1 MSKSSI
7 LLFSLAVSGA
17 CAVLVEQVSLSFG
30 ASPSEMVVSFAAS
43 TDETAAE
50 CRYGTDPNNLSNTIT
65 ATGSKYSMLNY
76 TSPML
81 FKASMTDLKDGNE
94 IYYYSVG
101 SETLGF
107 SEPMT
112 FKSHPGVGVE
122 DVNFYIIGDIGQT
135 DNSQSTLDELVS
147 YESDLTG
154 KSGGIISMG
163 DLSYANGNQ
172 PDWDTF
178 GNFVSYASDHI
189 PMLTTLGNHEWFD
202 SPNHDFKAYLARF
215 TNPPV
220 ASGERELYYS
230 FDSGLVHWVMIAGM

>member
-43 TDETAAE
+43 TDETTAE

-107 SEPMT
+107 SEPKS

-122 DVNFYIIGDIGQT
+122 DVTFHIFGDIGQT
-135 DNSQSTLDELVS
+135 NNSQSTLAELVS

-172 PDWDTF
+172 PEWDTF
-178 GNFVSYASDHI
+178 GNFVTYASDHI